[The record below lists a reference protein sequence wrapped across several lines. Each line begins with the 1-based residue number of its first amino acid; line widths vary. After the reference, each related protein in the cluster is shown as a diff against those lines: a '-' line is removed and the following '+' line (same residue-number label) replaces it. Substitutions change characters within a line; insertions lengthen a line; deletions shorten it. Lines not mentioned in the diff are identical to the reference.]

1 MTTWDNLRDIAFPE
15 TSETLNGLQ
24 EAVIEALD
32 EGRDPTPELLV
43 AVINLSAELTE
54 ARAELKNVDTRRI
67 ELETRFTNLLIRLA
81 QSGIRVDEL

>member
-1 MTTWDNLRDIAFPE
+1 MTTWDDLRDVAFPE
-15 TSETLNGLQ
+15 ESETLNGLQ

-43 AVINLSAELTE
+43 AFIGLSAELSA
-54 ARAELKNVDTRRI
+54 ARAELTKVDTRRI

-81 QSGIRVDEL
+81 ESGIRVDEL